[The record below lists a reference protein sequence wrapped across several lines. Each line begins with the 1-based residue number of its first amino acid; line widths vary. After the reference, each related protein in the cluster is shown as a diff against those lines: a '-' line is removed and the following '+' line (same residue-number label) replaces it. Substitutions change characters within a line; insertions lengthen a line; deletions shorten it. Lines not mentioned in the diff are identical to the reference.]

1 MSGYSQD
8 VLGPRRALD
17 DGVALIQKPF
27 AAQELL
33 RSVRAVIAAARRN
46 RDLAN
51 GPVGLPAA
59 AD

>member
-1 MSGYSQD
+1 MAGATVCVIDDDPGMRQTVVD
-8 VLGPRRALD
+8 ILALA
-17 DGVALIQKPF
+17 GIA
-27 AAQELL
+27 L